1 MIPGEDA
8 ALEII
13 REGHP
18 DVYEK
23 PIWLI
28 NSKGGCIVCIPF
40 LKLWCLKFQRE
51 IDEMLKVR
59 LCSEMFKVG

>member
-28 NSKGGCIVCIPF
+28 NSKGGCIVCIPLF
-40 LKLWCLKFQRE
+40 KAVVFE
-51 IDEMLKVR
+51 ISKR
-59 LCSEMFKVG
+59 NR

>member
-23 PIWLI
+23 PLWLI
-28 NSKGGCIVCIPF
+28 NSKGGCIVCIAF
-40 LKLWCLKFQRE
+40 F
-51 IDEMLKVR
+51 
-59 LCSEMFKVG
+59 